1 MQNEAQEILCLY
13 VQREN
18 FQIAMYLKS
27 SMELFKIGKEFK
39 ETRDSLSEGED
50 RK

>member
-18 FQIAMYLKS
+18 FQMYLKA